1 MAQRDIGRV
10 VAADAVSNFGSM
22 LSRLAIP
29 WLAALSLQA
38 TPAQMA
44 LLMVADVLAA
54 ALGALFLG
62 HWVDHSGKRA
72 VMLWADGGRA
82 LLLALLALAAW
93 QGWLGTALGLRP
105 VLWLAVACAGAAAC
119 VAATRLAG
127 HDAVLAEAAKPERPG
142 LS

>member
-1 MAQRDIGRV
+1 M
-10 VAADAVSNFGSM
+10 
-22 LSRLAIP
+22 
-29 WLAALSLQA
+29 
-38 TPAQMA
+38 
-44 LLMVADVLAA
+44 AA

-82 LLLALLALAAW
+82 LLLALLALLALAAW